1 MSLIAFALAAV
12 LAVAGSPQDED
23 AARNCRDDDGVDRC
37 ARVAED
43 VRNLGMASLEEEKA
57 AGAEVYRILQI
68 DGYGRLMPAIAY
80 ERRVGA
86 GPQVVVYAK
95 GGVRMAAAVPVA
107 EWEAVQSMARTAD
120 RELVPRPGRA
130 DSEEIILC
138 LHAWLSTVEIANAA
152 DRGRPDGPVRRRTES
167 ACNGGLTSRFAFDL
181 TALAIK
187 RFPDCDVLDPDDY
200 RNDMT
205 RLEQCA
211 LFRGDRL
218 AVAQLVN
225 RLERWFMPER
235 EDGSPMGWARRLQPR
250 EFSRVD
256 WGGQV
261 MTGGGGA
268 RSPIAVFMARIQA
281 ENPSLRIYPSTF
293 EGVSSTRV
301 EVAGD
306 VAMENPQDED
316 GPSLLA
322 PFRQV
327 WIWDVNGLNWALES
341 WVVEP
346 FAPLRPN

>member
-1 MSLIAFALAAV
+1 MSLIVFALAAV
-12 LAVAGSPQDED
+12 LAAAGSPQDED
-23 AARNCRDDDGVDRC
+23 AVRNCRDDNGVDRC
-37 ARVAED
+37 ARLAED

-68 DGYGRLMPAIAY
+68 DGYGRLMPGIAY

-86 GPQVVVYAK
+86 GPQVAIYAK
-95 GGVRMAAAVPVA
+95 DGVRMAAAVPLA
-107 EWEAVQSMARTAD
+107 EWEAVQGMARVAD
-120 RELVPRPGRA
+120 RELVPPPERA
-130 DSEEIILC
+130 DSEDIILC

-152 DRGRPDGPVRRRTES
+152 DRGRPDGPARRRTES
-167 ACNGGLTSRFAFDL
+167 ACDGGLTNRFAFNL
-181 TALAIK
+181 ATLAIK

-211 LFRGDRL
+211 RFKGDRL

-225 RLERWFMPER
+225 QVERWFMPDSDE
-235 EDGSPMGWARRLQPR
+235 GTPLAWARLLQPR
-250 EFSRVD
+250 DASRVD

-261 MTGGGGA
+261 VTGGDGA

-281 ENPSLRIYPSTF
+281 ENPSLRVYPSTF

-301 EVAGD
+301 EVAGEA
-306 VAMENPQDED
+306 AMENPQDEN
-316 GPSLLA
+316 GPPLSA

-327 WIWDVNGLNWALES
+327 WVWDVNGLSWALES
-341 WVVEP
+341 WVAEP
-346 FAPLRPN
+346 FAPLSQN

>member
-1 MSLIAFALAAV
+1 MSLIAFALAA
-12 LAVAGSPQDED
+12 AFATGGSTQDED
-23 AARNCRDDDGVDRC
+23 AARNCRDDNGVDRC
-37 ARVAED
+37 ERLAQD
-43 VRNLGMASLEEEKA
+43 VLTLGMASLEAEKT

-68 DGYGRLMPAIAY
+68 DGYGRLMPGIAY

-95 GGVRMAAAVPVA
+95 DGVRMAAVVPLA
-107 EWEAVQSMARTAD
+107 EWEAVQGMARFAD
-120 RELVPRPGRA
+120 RELTPPGRSNP
-130 DSEEIILC
+130 DEISIC
-138 LHAWLSTVEIANAA
+138 FHAWLSTVEIVNAA
-152 DRGRPDGPVRRRTES
+152 DRGQPDGPIRRRTES
-167 ACNGGLTSRFAFDL
+167 ACNGGLTNRFAFDL
-181 TALAIK
+181 AALAIK

-211 LFRGDRL
+211 RFRGDRL

-225 RLERWFMPER
+225 QVGRSFMPER
-235 EDGSPMGWARRLQPR
+235 EDGSPLGWARRLQPR
-250 EFSRVD
+250 ESSRID

-261 MTGGGGA
+261 ATGGDGA

-281 ENPSLRIYPSTF
+281 ENPSLRVYPSTF

-301 EVAGD
+301 EVAGEA
-306 VAMENPQDED
+306 AMENPQDEN
-316 GPSLLA
+316 GLPLSA

-327 WIWDVNGLNWALES
+327 WVWDVNGLTWALES

-346 FAPLRPN
+346 FAPLSRN